1 MAKQIVINYKGS
13 DYTLEFNRR
22 IVKRMEEGGFVV
34 DTNKPATMIS
44 DLFKGAFLMHHKRI
58 SPELVEEIWD
68 AQRGKDKLL
77 GELVNMYMEPIAA
90 LMDEDEGEGD
100 ENENPTWK
108 VI

>member
-22 IVKRMEEGGFVV
+22 TVRRMEENGFVV

-44 DLFKGAFLMHHKRI
+44 ELFKGAFLMHHKKI
-58 SPELVEEIWD
+58 SPELVEDIWD
-68 AQRGKDKLL
+68 AQRNKDKLL
-77 GELVNMYMEPIAA
+77 TELVNMYMEPIAA
-90 LMDEDEGEGD
+90 LMDEAEGED
-100 ENENPTWK
+100 EDENPTWK